1 MLNYDYKAW
10 KKEEKGLWT
19 AYTFFSLTLVNFL
32 GLKSKKNSTD
42 TSFI

>member
-1 MLNYDYKAW
+1 MPNYKAW
-10 KKEEKGLWT
+10 KKEEKRIGLLIL
-19 AYTFFSLTLVNFL
+19 FFSLTLVNFL

>member
-1 MLNYDYKAW
+1 MLNCKAW

-42 TSFI
+42 TSFIS

>member
-1 MLNYDYKAW
+1 MPNYKAR
-10 KKEEKGLWT
+10 KKEEKRIGLHIL
-19 AYTFFSLTLVNFL
+19 FFSLTLVNFL